1 MKKAGLVSLICV
13 LLSLLCGCN
22 LKAYSLLD
30 STDEN
35 GGYMLD
41 VDGIIYRTNP
51 IIPWKPNRYNKTTM
65 IGVTSIPSGGPQQYG
80 IYTYEGDTDRIF
92 LICKEQSAD
101 PSNFYCYRDDIILPA
116 FERRSI
122 DSVMIGRNILDEQV
136 NLITD
141 AQTIDKLFDI
151 LKTYPKE
158 KLNGHFYSVYD
169 INFMN
174 EKFNGVAVTKIIV
187 AGEGKYW
194 IYGWNTARLRDEY
207 FELSQAFLEELAGKQ
222 MPSASDYISQF
233 EK

>member
-1 MKKAGLVSLICV
+1 MNKAGFISLICV
-13 LLSLLCGCN
+13 LLSILCGCN

-30 STDEN
+30 NDED
-35 GGYMLD
+35 GCMFD

-51 IIPWKPNRYNKTTM
+51 IIPWEPISHNHTTM
-65 IGVTSIPSGGPQQYG
+65 IGVTSIPSGGPQYG
-80 IYTYEGDTDRIF
+80 IYTYEGDTDRLF
-92 LICKEQSAD
+92 LYGKEQSAD
-101 PSNFYCYRDDIILPA
+101 PSYFQCYRDDIVLPA

-158 KLNGHFYSVYD
+158 KLNGDFHSVYD

-174 EKFNGVAVTKIIV
+174 DKFNGVAVTKIIV
-187 AGEGKYW
+187 AREGKYW
-194 IYGWNTARLRDEY
+194 IYGWDTTHLQYEY